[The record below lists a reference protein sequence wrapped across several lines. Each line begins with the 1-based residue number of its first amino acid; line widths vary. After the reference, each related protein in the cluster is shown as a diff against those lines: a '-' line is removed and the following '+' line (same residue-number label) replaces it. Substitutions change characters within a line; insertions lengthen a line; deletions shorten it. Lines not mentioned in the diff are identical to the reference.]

1 MPMCLYQILPLVSV
15 ASLKR
20 LVSQWTE
27 RYPDTKVDPVNQW
40 DDIITS
46 RRDTKSSFFF
56 FFFFFFHRQAANL
69 SLSDPSPPSD
79 VSSWTR
85 SRRSW
90 RATRPPTA

>member
-1 MPMCLYQILPLVSV
+1 MSE

-46 RRDTKSSFFF
+46 RQESKICFFCC
-56 FFFFFFHRQAANL
+56 FFFHFLHFLPKKEILRL
-69 SLSDPSPPSD
+69 SNH
-79 VSSWTR
+79 
-85 SRRSW
+85 
-90 RATRPPTA
+90 